1 VAFRVVRPDE
11 LEWTEREP
19 EAGGQPARYVA
30 RLSDVLEFAH
40 TRGSMWRYPL
50 GAKGR
55 RHRDLIQEET
65 FVVLDGT
72 LTMYLGDPPERV
84 DVPKGGVVHV
94 ESGTVLQ
101 LVNHGDQEVHL
112 YAYGAPPETGGA
124 EFLDSAV

>member
-1 VAFRVVRPDE
+1 VAYRVAQFDE

-19 EAGGQPARYVA
+19 DGDGPARFVA
-30 RLSDVLEFAH
+30 RLSDVLGFQH
-40 TRGSMWRYPL
+40 TRSGLWRFPP

-55 RHRDLIQEET
+55 RHRDNIQEET

-101 LVNHGDQEVHL
+101 SANDGDEDVLV

-124 EFLDSAV
+124 DFLDSAV

>member
-11 LEWTEREP
+11 LEWVDREP
-19 EAGGQPARYVA
+19 EPGGVPRHVA
-30 RLSDVLEFAH
+30 RLSDLLEFAL
-40 TRGSMWRYPL
+40 TRGSMWRYPP

-65 FVVLDGT
+65 FVVLEGT

-101 LVNHGDQEVHL
+101 SVNHGDEEVLL
-112 YAYGAPPETGGA
+112 YAYGAPPESGGA

>member
-1 VAFRVVRPDE
+1 MGYRVVRFDE
-11 LEWTEREP
+11 LDWTEREP
-19 EAGGQPARYVA
+19 EPGGVPRYVA
-30 RLSDVLEFAH
+30 RLSDVLGFEH
-40 TRGSMWRYPL
+40 TRSGLWRFPP

-55 RHRDLIQEET
+55 RHRDTIQEET

-101 LVNHGDQEVHL
+101 SVNHSDEDVL
-112 YAYGAPPETGGA
+112 VYAYGAPPEQGGA

>member
-1 VAFRVVRPDE
+1 MGFRVVRPED
-11 LEWTEREP
+11 LDWTEREP
-19 EAGGQPARYVA
+19 EPGGVARYVA
-30 RLSDVLEFAH
+30 RLTEVLGLAN
-40 TRGSMWRYPL
+40 TRGSMWRYPP
-50 GAKGR
+50 GAQGR
-55 RHRDLIQEET
+55 RHRDTIQEET
-65 FVVLDGT
+65 FVVLEGT

-101 LVNHGDQEVHL
+101 SVNHGDEDALV

>member
-1 VAFRVVRPDE
+1 MGYRVVRFDE
-11 LEWTEREP
+11 LDWTEREP
-19 EAGGQPARYVA
+19 EPGGVARYVA
-30 RLSDVLEFAH
+30 RLSDVLGFEH
-40 TRGSMWRYPL
+40 TRSGLWRFPP

-55 RHRDLIQEET
+55 RHRDTIQEET

-101 LVNHGDQEVHL
+101 SVNHGDEDVL
-112 YAYGAPPETGGA
+112 VYAYGAPPEQGGA